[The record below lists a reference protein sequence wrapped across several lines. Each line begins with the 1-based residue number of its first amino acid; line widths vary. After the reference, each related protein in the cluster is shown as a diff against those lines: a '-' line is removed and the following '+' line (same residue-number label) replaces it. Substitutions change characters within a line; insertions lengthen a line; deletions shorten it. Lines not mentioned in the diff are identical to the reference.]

1 MIKSAFWKGFA
12 KGVKSLP
19 KHVQEDLAKQ
29 HAREG
34 VGFFTGPAMY
44 LAGKAGKKRKAI
56 AIMKSIQKPAL
67 DTDTALGHYA
77 DKAMQKSPIGKRLF
91 KLEEHI
97 KTGPKSYEKFDRPSI
112 TAPLSKATE
121 IAKPVVFGL
130 SMDKVVRD
138 HKKVKNE
145 QH

>member
-1 MIKSAFWKGFA
+1 MIKQAFWKGFS
-12 KGVKSLP
+12 KGLKSLP
-19 KHVQEDLAKQ
+19 KHVQEDLTKQ

-34 VGFFTGPAMY
+34 LGFFSGPAMY
-44 LAGKAGKKRKAI
+44 LAGKARKKRKAI
-56 AIMKSIQKPAL
+56 AIMKSLQKPAL

-77 DKAMQKSPIGKRLF
+77 DKVMQKSPIGKKLF
-91 KLEEHI
+91 KLEENI
-97 KTGPKSYEKFDRPSI
+97 KVGPKTYQKFDRPSI

-130 SMDKVVRD
+130 AMDKAVRS
-138 HKKVKNE
+138 HKKGNNE